1 MQPTNRTDR
10 GFPRAPRSRAPALP
24 RHDELV
30 AEARDMALPLD
41 GVADLDPLL
50 ARIGDARFVLVG
62 EASHGTRE
70 YYEWRAALTR
80 RLVEERGFT
89 IVAVEGDWPDCA
101 RINRW
106 VLGDTDGTAAEVLR
120 RFERWPTW
128 MWANREVEDFIT
140 WLREHNDGRPR
151 PQRVRF
157 HGLDVYSLWE
167 SLRAIIDYLEV
178 HDGDAALSAKR
189 AWSCLEP
196 YDQNPQHYAL
206 ATQVVPRSCEGEVVD
221 LLQRLRQ
228 DAAHGGDDP
237 DARFDA
243 QQNAAAAAG
252 AERYYRAMV
261 RGGPASWNIRDHHM
275 ADTLDRLVDHHGPDA
290 KVVVWEHNTHVG
302 DARATDMAASAM
314 VNVGQLVRERHH
326 ADGVVLVGAGSN
338 RGRVIAAH
346 AWGTPHEAMA
356 VPAARAGSHEAILH
370 RTGRARAL
378 FVFPDRH
385 STWLETWLGHRAI
398 GVVYRPELEHMGNYV
413 PTVLGSRYDAFWF
426 FDETRALRPLP
437 TAAADY
443 HELETWPSGV

>member
-1 MQPTNRTDR
+1 MQPTNRTR
-10 GFPRAPRSRAPALP
+10 HGFPRVSRSRPSTTL
-24 RHDELV
+24 RHGELV
-30 AEARDMALPLD
+30 AEAQDLALPLD
-41 GVADLDPLL
+41 DPDDLDPLM

-80 RLVEERGFT
+80 RLVQERGFT

-106 VLGDTDGTAAEVLR
+106 VLGDADGTAADVLH

-128 MWANREVEDFIT
+128 MWANREVEAFLT
-140 WLREHNDGRPR
+140 WLHEHNSQRSR
-151 PQRVRF
+151 SERVRF

-167 SLRAIIDYLEV
+167 SLRAIIDYLDV
-178 HDGDAALSAKR
+178 HDGEAALSARR

-196 YDQNPQHYAL
+196 YDQDPQQYAL
-206 ATQVVPRSCEGEVVD
+206 ATQVVPSSCEAEVVD
-221 LLQRLRQ
+221 LLQRLRR
-228 DAAHGGDDP
+228 DAARGGDDP

-243 QQNAAAAAG
+243 EQNAAAAAG

-275 ADTLDRLVDHHGPDA
+275 ADTLDRLVAHHGPDA

-302 DARATDMAASAM
+302 DARATDMAAAAM

-326 ADGVVLVGAGSN
+326 DEGVVLVGAGSD
-338 RGRVIAAH
+338 RGRVIAAT
-346 AWGTPHEAMA
+346 AWGTPHEAVV
-356 VPAARAGSHEAILH
+356 VPAAREGSHEAIMH
-370 RTGRARAL
+370 RTGRDRAL

-398 GVVYRPELEHMGNYV
+398 GVVYRPEREHMGNYV

-426 FDETRALRPLP
+426 FDETRALRPLR
-437 TAAADY
+437 TATAPD
-443 HELETWPSGV
+443 HELETWPYGA